1 MQSFLIIIIIITVSA
16 VVAVTDDGS
25 SGGRVQAVFSG
36 IPSTSLSVLDG
47 CLNKPERD
55 RYTNTEVVKSQ
66 KAQKHLNCA
75 QKNLCVQT
83 V

>member
-1 MQSFLIIIIIITVSA
+1 MQSFLFIIIIIIITVSA

-36 IPSTSLSVLDG
+36 IPSLSVLDG

-55 RYTNTEVVKSQ
+55 RYSNTDVMKPQ

>member
-1 MQSFLIIIIIITVSA
+1 MQSFLFIIITVSA
-16 VVAVTDDGS
+16 VVFVTDDGS

-36 IPSTSLSVLDG
+36 IQSTSLSVLDD

-55 RYTNTEVVKSQ
+55 QYSNTDVMKSQ
-66 KAQKHLNCA
+66 EAQKHLNCA